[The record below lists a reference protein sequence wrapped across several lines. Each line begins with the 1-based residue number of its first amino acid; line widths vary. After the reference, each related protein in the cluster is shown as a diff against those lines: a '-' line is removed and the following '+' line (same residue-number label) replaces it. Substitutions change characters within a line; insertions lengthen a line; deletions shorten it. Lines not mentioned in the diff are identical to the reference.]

1 MGGLP
6 LMQKLNGVRAWLVAY
21 WTSRP
26 IYNVVLPV
34 IGAMA
39 LGVAGISVYLPEAM
53 QAAAIDSA
61 YRGSIEVA
69 DQIKITRG
77 YYTRNVVAKALASG
91 AFEPSYDHK
100 DNPKAIPL
108 PATFVKDISDLLAK
122 KDLSLS
128 LISPYP
134 WPHRADRVMDEFQT
148 AAWTAFQKDPTQAFS
163 RQEIRDGKRILRTAV
178 ADIMTGET
186 CVSCHNTHPQSI
198 RRDWKVGDVRA
209 VMEVTKLVEPYLAA
223 SDQRSRMITW
233 SLQAAAGF
241 VAIVLLIG
249 GGLVAFRTREK
260 KLADQNIHYLARHD
274 PMTGCLNRATFTA
287 RLRETMESQRR
298 DMPVALYYLDL
309 DRFKEANDRLGHAI
323 GDLLIKA
330 VCERISGLLVNGDL
344 LSRFGGDE
352 FVIAQ
357 TGLCRREDAQTLAAN
372 IVQVLALPFAIEN
385 STVSISVSV
394 GVVIRSDKN
403 ESADD
408 LINAADIALYKAK
421 AGGRDRYVI
430 FEPDMRQ
437 ELAAR
442 RELERKIRDAARQR
456 SFELYFQP
464 LCNAATFKIEGF
476 EALLRLKDS
485 SDVFVPPSVFIPIA
499 EQIGVIGDVGQWVIE
514 SACAAAALW
523 PDGLRVAVNLSPEQF
538 KATGHGKVIDIVQK
552 ALADSGLDPC
562 RLELEI
568 TEGLLLDTS
577 DSVIEELHAL
587 RRLGIS
593 LVMDDF
599 GSGYSS
605 LSYLWKLPIDKLKI
619 DRSFAAA
626 CLQSHSTIVP
636 ILRSIAALART
647 LGLRITAEGIETQEQ
662 IDLFAPLQCDQYQG
676 YYFGHPMAEIDLP
689 AAILKS
695 WHGRR
700 AYAPAQSAVG

>member
-1 MGGLP
+1 
-6 LMQKLNGVRAWLVAY
+6 MQKLNAVRAWLVTY

-39 LGVAGISVYLPEAM
+39 LGVIGISIYLPDAM
-53 QAAAIDSA
+53 QSAAIDSA
-61 YRGSIEVA
+61 YRGSVEVA

-77 YYTRNVVAKALASG
+77 YYTRNVVSKALASG

-134 WPHRADRVMDEFQT
+134 WPHRADRVMDQFQT
-148 AAWTAFQKDPTQAFS
+148 AAWAAFQKDPTQAFS
-163 RQEIRDGKRILRTAV
+163 RQEMRDGKRVLRTAV

-186 CVSCHNTHPQSI
+186 CVSCHNTHPQSV

-209 VMEVTKLVEPYLAA
+209 VMEVTKVVEPYLAA
-223 SDQRSRMITW
+223 VDQRSRMITW
-233 SLQAAAGF
+233 SLEAAAGS

-260 KLADQNIHYLARHD
+260 NLADQNIYYLARHD
-274 PMTGCLNRATFTA
+274 PMTGCLNRTAFTA
-287 RLRETMESQRR
+287 RLRDALSSQRGHL
-298 DMPVALYYLDL
+298 PAALHFIDL
-309 DRFKEANDRLGHAI
+309 DRFKEANDRLGHAA

-330 VCERISGLLVNGDL
+330 VCERISSLLVNGDL

-357 TGLCRREDAQTLAAN
+357 VGTSRVDDAQILAQS
-372 IVQVLALPFAIEN
+372 IVHALGQPFALEN
-385 STVSISVSV
+385 GTVSISASV
-394 GVVIRSDKN
+394 GVVVRSGNN
-403 ESADD
+403 EGADD

-442 RELERKIRDAARQR
+442 RELEQKIRDAARSR
-456 SFELYFQP
+456 DFELYFQP

-485 SDVFVPPSVFIPIA
+485 SGVFISPSVFIPIA

-514 SACAAAALW
+514 QACAAAANW
-523 PDGLRVAVNLSPEQF
+523 PGALRIAVNLSPEQF
-538 KATGHGKVIDIVQK
+538 KSGAARQVSDIVRG
-552 ALADSGLDPC
+552 ALQDSGLDAS

-577 DSVIEELHAL
+577 ESVIEELHAI
-587 RRLGIS
+587 RRLGVS

-605 LSYLWKLPIDKLKI
+605 LSYLWKLPIDKIKI

-626 CLQSHSTIVP
+626 CLQSQATIVP

-647 LGLRITAEGIETQEQ
+647 LGMRITAEGIETREQ
-662 IDLFAPLQCDQYQG
+662 LDCYARLHCDQYQG
-676 YYFGHPMAEIDLP
+676 YYFGHPMPETDLA

-695 WHGRR
+695 WHGRQ
-700 AYAPAQSAVG
+700 AHMPAQHTA

>member
-1 MGGLP
+1 
-6 LMQKLNGVRAWLVAY
+6 MQKLNAVRAWLVSY

-39 LGVAGISVYLPEAM
+39 LGVAGISAYLPEAM
-53 QAAAIDSA
+53 QSAAIDSA
-61 YRGSIEVA
+61 YRGSTEVA

-77 YYTRNVVAKALASG
+77 YYTRNVVSKALASG

-100 DNPKAIPL
+100 NNPKAIPL
-108 PATFVKDISDLLAK
+108 PATFVKDISDLLAN

-134 WPHRADRVMDEFQT
+134 WPHRADRVMDDFQT

-163 RQEIRDGKRILRTAV
+163 RQETRDGKRILRTAV
-178 ADIMTGET
+178 ADVMTGET
-186 CVSCHNTHPQSI
+186 CVSCHNAHPQSI

-209 VMEVTKLVEPYLAA
+209 VMEVTKVVEPYLAA
-223 SDQRSRMITW
+223 ADQRSRMITW
-233 SLQAAAGF
+233 SVQAAAAG
-241 VAIVLLIG
+241 VSIVLLVG

-260 KLADQNIHYLARHD
+260 KLADQNIYYLARHD
-274 PMTGCLNRATFTA
+274 PMTGCLNRTAFTA
-287 RLRETMESQRR
+287 RLEEALNSQRGH
-298 DMPVALYYLDL
+298 MPAALHYIDL
-309 DRFKEANDRLGHAI
+309 DRFKEVNDRLGHAA

-330 VCERISGLLVNGDL
+330 VCDRISTLLVNGDRL
-344 LSRFGGDE
+344 ARFGGDE

-357 TGLCRREDAQTLAAN
+357 LGISRPDEAQILAQS
-372 IVQVLALPFAIEN
+372 IVQVLAQPFALESGTAAI
-385 STVSISVSV
+385 SASI
-394 GVVIRSDKN
+394 GVVIRSDN

-421 AGGRDRYVI
+421 AGGRERYVI

-442 RELERKIRDAARQR
+442 RELEQKIRDAARGR
-456 SFELYFQP
+456 TFELYFQP
-464 LCNAATFKIEGF
+464 LCNAATFEIEAF
-476 EALLRLKDS
+476 EALLRLKDAS
-485 SDVFVPPSVFIPIA
+485 GVFIPPSVFIPIA
-499 EQIGVIGDVGQWVIE
+499 ERIGVIGDVGEWVIDQ
-514 SACAAAALW
+514 ACAVAARW
-523 PDGLRVAVNLSPEQF
+523 PDALRVAVNLSPEQF
-538 KATGHGKVIDIVQK
+538 KSGAARRVSDIVQN
-552 ALADSGLDPC
+552 ALAQSGLDPC

-577 DSVIEELHAL
+577 EGVIEELHTIK
-587 RRLGIS
+587 RLGVS

-605 LSYLWKLPIDKLKI
+605 LSYLWKLPIDKIKI
-619 DRSFAAA
+619 DRSFADA
-626 CLQSHSTIVP
+626 CPQSSATIVP
-636 ILRSIAALART
+636 ILRSIIALGRT
-647 LGLRITAEGIETQEQ
+647 LGMRITAEGIETREQ
-662 IDLFAPLQCDQYQG
+662 LACFARLHCDQYQG
-676 YYFGHPMAEIDLP
+676 YYFGHPMPETDLA

-695 WHGRR
+695 WHGGRSQYR
-700 AYAPAQSAVG
+700 PSASAAG